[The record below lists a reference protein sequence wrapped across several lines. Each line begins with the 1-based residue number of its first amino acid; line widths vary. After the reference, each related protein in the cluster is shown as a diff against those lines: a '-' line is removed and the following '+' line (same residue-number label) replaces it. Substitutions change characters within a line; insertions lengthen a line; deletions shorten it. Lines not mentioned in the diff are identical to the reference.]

1 MTKDLI
7 KIIEKNIQYLKS
19 CLNTT
24 EAHIT
29 WGTSEVSTKYKKIKD
44 NILDKIKEQEVDK
57 DALIDEYNEDVENS
71 IFLNSI
77 FD

>member
-7 KIIEKNIQYLKS
+7 NIIEKNIQYLKS

-29 WGTSEVSTKYKKIKD
+29 WGTSGVSTKYKKIKD

-57 DALIDEYNEDVENS
+57 DTLIDEYNEDVENS